1 MTAIALSTLTRSA
14 SSLQAFARFVGDL
27 VAGVREGH
35 AIANRYEELSRLSD
49 AALKLRGLDREDVAY
64 VAVTG
69 RRR

>member
-1 MTAIALSTLTRSA
+1 MTAIALSSISRSV
-14 SSLQAFARFVGDL
+14 SSLQAFARFTADI

-49 AALKLRGLDREDVAY
+49 AALKTRGLVREDIAR

-69 RRR
+69 RAR

>member
-1 MTAIALSTLTRSA
+1 MTAIALSTLSRGA
-14 SSLQAFARFVGDL
+14 SRLTVLARFIGEL

-49 AALKLRGLDREDVAY
+49 AALKARGLVREDVAR

-69 RRR
+69 RR